1 MPVRSEVEMA
11 RLAVAKVT
19 RKEIR
24 LKYELMADKE
34 LNEVLPRRLA
44 EFDTLVQQGT
54 LPDVYLQLDSSYD
67 TEPWNPDGTQP

>member
-1 MPVRSEVEMA
+1 MA

-54 LPDVYLQLDSSYD
+54 LPDVYMQLGDGEDVAPSS
-67 TEPWNPDGTQP
+67 